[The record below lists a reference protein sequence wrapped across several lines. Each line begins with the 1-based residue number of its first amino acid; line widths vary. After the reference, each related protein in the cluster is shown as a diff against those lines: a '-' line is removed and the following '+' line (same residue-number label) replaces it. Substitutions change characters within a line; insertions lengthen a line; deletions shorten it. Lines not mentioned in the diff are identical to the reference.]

1 MSEFASSYMDNQ
13 RYQEAYAE
21 AAQRAQGLSDLQ
33 ASKLRDY
40 EEQKQALDSKY
51 EKVSATLEAV
61 GLAPLHHGLE
71 NLIDAAK
78 ERASKKVSAA
88 ATDLEDRI
96 RNRVGQTADNL
107 QEQARDAI
115 NKVTTR
121 VKNAVDNNAQ
131 SFKNVVGDVDQATQR
146 AISTANVAQAD
157 AEKVAKRTRGV
168 RKVVNGRNPRN
179 QVANR
184 GATDEELSQ
193 RMARN
198 RQRLQQLKNRQVD
211 VNPDSLTG
219 KGAVSEED
227 LARTRALTTGAKQQP
242 INLTRDEGTQD
253 LDFRDMAKNSWRL
266 DADSSI
272 RSTNPYSPYNNAD
285 FKEGVEDFKEYS
297 SLREQRLAQRVA
309 QNKARLEALKNN
321 TTPDVKSVDSA
332 PAKANDIAPQKLY
345 GRGLDRGNVKPD
357 AGDFKPSV
365 GQYENQKV
373 DAAADL
379 KQSGL
384 TIRPSDVKSSNLSSV
399 SDIAQNEEAAKQVEA
414 RQADENQAREEAQA
428 QAQQNVIDHN
438 QPQGAGNQSDFVG
451 GNGQPK
457 NDISTRP
464 RDGSDATQD
473 SGDNDV
479 NQPVKTEPT
488 APDGAT
494 EGEGED
500 VGETIAKGL
509 ATSAETD
516 VELGGPAD
524 ILGDA
529 ISAAVGLGSILGG
542 IFGGSH
548 DNPHVPEIQAPKINP
563 AQSYGI

>member
-21 AAQRAQGLSDLQ
+21 ASQRAQGLSDLQ

-40 EEQKQALDSKY
+40 EEQKQGLDSKY
-51 EKVSATLEAV
+51 EAVRSTLEAV
-61 GLAPLHHGLE
+61 GVAPLHHGIE
-71 NLIDAAK
+71 NFIDAAK
-78 ERASKKVSAA
+78 EKAAKKVSSAA
-88 ATDLEDRI
+88 SDLEDRI

-107 QEQARDAI
+107 TEQAKDAI

-121 VKNAVDNNAQ
+121 VKNSVDNNAQ
-131 SFKNVVGDVDQATQR
+131 TFKNVAGDVDNATQR
-146 AISTANVAQAD
+146 AINTANVAKAD
-157 AEKVAKRTRGV
+157 AENVAKRTRGV
-168 RKVVNGRNPRN
+168 RKVINGRNPKN
-179 QVANR
+179 QVSNR

-211 VNPDSLTG
+211 VEPDSLTG
-219 KGAVSEED
+219 KGGVTDAD
-227 LARTRALTTGAKQQP
+227 LARTRALTSGAKQQP

-253 LDFRDMAKNSWRL
+253 IDFRDMAKNSWRL

-285 FKEGVEDFKEYS
+285 FKEGVDEFKEYG

-309 QNKARLEALKNN
+309 KNRARANALKNN
-321 TTPDVKSVDSA
+321 TTPDVDSVDSA
-332 PAKANDIAPQKLY
+332 PAKANDVGPQKLY

-379 KQSGL
+379 KESGL
-384 TIRPSDVKSSNLSSV
+384 TIKPSDVKSSNLSSV

-428 QAQQNVIDHN
+428 QQNVIDHT

-457 NDISTRP
+457 DDISTRP
-464 RDGSDATQD
+464 RDGSDTTQD

-479 NQPVKTEPT
+479 SQPVKTEPK

-500 VGETIAKGL
+500 IGETVAKGL
-509 ATSAETD
+509 TTAAETD
-516 VELGGPAD
+516 VELGGPESV
-524 ILGDA
+524 LGDTIA
-529 ISAAVGLGSILGG
+529 AAVGLGSILGG

-548 DNPHVPEIQAPKINP
+548 DSTHVPEIQAPKINP
-563 AQSYGI
+563 ASSYGI